1 VGALNS
7 VTFPS
12 PGFLG
17 LNKQKAQVPGTPEW
31 ATEAKNAVV
40 DAAGRIAARKGYV
53 NLTATPIS
61 GSPAVLA
68 LHEYITNSGVTTL
81 IAAANS
87 KLWEST
93 NDGSTWID
101 RTAALT
107 VSGSKFQ
114 FVNFNGKVI
123 ACQAGHSLMVKT
135 SGNFA
140 LIAATSGTVPV
151 APVAVLAAYGR
162 LWAIESDLQT
172 VKYCALLDETKWDAA
187 DGAGLIDMRQ
197 VWTLGTDTAVTVK
210 AFGGRL
216 VVMGKRHVVLWTDG
230 AGAALGLDPENI
242 YVEDVVEGVGTVA
255 RDSVQNIGEGDLVFL
270 SQNGVRSLTR
280 VLQEQQTPVADITKN
295 SRQYFNDLLLAP
307 TVDHTETRSVYS
319 PEEGFYLVTVPDANT
334 TLCVDIR
341 QPLED
346 GTYRITDW
354 PAFIPN
360 SLARRIDGTV
370 LFGWAGTIG
379 KYYGYNDGDS
389 GVYRFVFRSTWLDLG
404 DENAYLKMLKRI
416 KLIAFSPAGV
426 SPTVKWFWDFKRD
439 LFYHTL
445 TYIGDGSDEYG
456 NGDYGTAE
464 YSGVLSQRIDLV
476 PTRGTGQFFM
486 IGVELEVDGQPFA
499 VQSLTA
505 YYQKGRL
512 A

>member
-1 VGALNS
+1 MAALSS

-17 LNKQKAQVPGTPEW
+17 LNKQQAQVPGTPEW

-40 DAAGRIAARKGYV
+40 DSAGRIAARKGYT

-61 GSPAVLA
+61 GTPTIQA
-68 LHEYITNSGVTTL
+68 LHEYSTNSGVTSL
-81 IAAANS
+81 VAGANS

-93 NDGSTWID
+93 DDGSTWID
-101 RTAALT
+101 RTGAL
-107 VSGSKFQ
+107 VISGSKFQ

-123 ACQAGHSLMVKT
+123 ACQAGHSLAVKT
-135 SGNFA
+135 SGDFA
-140 LIAATSGTVPV
+140 LIVATSGTVPT

-162 LWAIESDLQT
+162 VWAIESDLQT
-172 VKYCALLDETKWDAA
+172 VKYSALLDETKWDVA
-187 DGAGLIDMRQ
+187 DGAGVIDMRQ
-197 VWTLGTDTAVTVK
+197 VWTLGTDTAVAVK

-230 AGAALGLDPENI
+230 AGAALGLDPTNI
-242 YVEDVVEGVGTVA
+242 YVEDVVEGAGTVA

-270 SQNGVRSLTR
+270 SPNGIRSLTR

-295 SRQYFNDLLLAP
+295 SRQYFNDLLLAT
-307 TVDHTETRSVYS
+307 TVDHTETRSLYS
-319 PEEGFYLVTVPDANT
+319 PEEGFYLLTVPDANT
-334 TLCVDIR
+334 TVCVDIR

-360 SLARRIDGTV
+360 SMARRIDGTV
-370 LFGWAGTIG
+370 LFGWAGKIG
-379 KYYGYNDGDS
+379 KYYGYLDDAAT
-389 GVYRFVFRSTWLDLG
+389 YRFVFRSSWLDLG

-416 KLIAFSPAGV
+416 KLIAFSPGGV
-426 SPTVKWFWDFKRD
+426 SPVVKWFWDFKRD
-439 LFYHTL
+439 LFFHQLDYE
-445 TYIGDGSDEYG
+445 GDGSDEYG

-464 YSGVLSQRIDLV
+464 YSGVLSQRIDFV

-486 IGVELEVDGQPFA
+486 LGVELEIDGHPFA

-505 YYQKGRL
+505 YYVKGRL

>member
-1 VGALNS
+1 MQLQS

-17 LNKQKAQVPGTPEW
+17 LNKQQSQVPTTPEW

-53 NLTATPIS
+53 NLTSSAIS
-61 GSPAVLA
+61 GNPAVQA
-68 LHEYITNSGVTTL
+68 LHEYITASGVTSL
-81 IAAANS
+81 IAGANS

-93 NDGSTWID
+93 DDGATFTD
-101 RTAALT
+101 RTGAL
-107 VSGSKFQ
+107 VISGSKFQ

-123 ACQAGHSLMVKT
+123 ACQAGHSLAVKT

-140 LIAATSGTVPV
+140 LIVATSGTVPT

-162 LWAIESDLQT
+162 VWALESDLQT
-172 VKYCALLDETKWDAA
+172 IKYSALLDETKYDAA
-187 DGAGLIDMRQ
+187 DGGGVIDLRQ
-197 VWTLGTDTAVTVK
+197 VWTVGTDTGVALK

-216 VVMGKRHVVLWTDG
+216 VVFGKRHIVLWTDG
-230 AGAALGLDPENI
+230 AGAALGLDPTNI
-242 YVEDVVEGVGTVA
+242 YVEDVIEGAGTVA
-255 RDSVQNIGEGDLVFL
+255 RDSVVNIGEGDLVFL
-270 SQNGVRSLTR
+270 SPNGVRSIQR
-280 VLQEQQTPVADITKN
+280 VLQEQQTPVADLTKN

-307 TVDHTETRSVYS
+307 TIDHTETRAVYS
-319 PEEGFYLVTVPDANT
+319 PEEGFYLLTVPDANT
-334 TLCVDIR
+334 TLCVDVR

-360 SLARRIDGTV
+360 SMARRIDGTV
-370 LFGWAGTIG
+370 LFGWAGKVG
-379 KYYGYNDGDS
+379 KYYGYNDDTA
-389 GVYRFVFRSTWLDLG
+389 VYRFVFRSAWLDLS
-404 DENAYLKMLKRI
+404 DENAFLKAMKRI

-426 SPTVKWFWDFKRD
+426 SPIVKWFWDFKRD
-439 LFYHTL
+439 LYFHQLNYV
-445 TYIGDGSDEYG
+445 GDGSDEYG

-464 YSGVLSQRIDLV
+464 YSGVLSQRIDFA
-476 PTRGTGQFFM
+476 PTRGTGQYFM
-486 IGVELEVDGQPFA
+486 IGVELEVDGSPFA